1 MGVRGMPD
9 SEEEIYSTMFSS
21 LKHPARRK
29 ILRMLSEEAMTFS
42 QLLEALGI
50 TSSHLTYHLE
60 NLGEL
65 LSKDDDGKYKLST
78 FGSASVETM
87 KIVEEAPAVRSK
99 HGFPLSLRWRS
110 LLAGLLIAVVLLASM
125 FYVQYASF
133 NQLSSDHEE
142 LESKYDQLLTWS
154 ASTDDAI
161 TFLQD
166 VIQVDTAQYQSTLL
180 SNTVEVRSDLGGVV
194 EEILKYSL
202 TNSESQIDVVLRFRN
217 RALSRYQMNVFE
229 ESPIYAEPQSFSVLD
244 TAKSLLQRL
253 ISYNDASYLRDM
265 SNMLASVSEVKDTE
279 VTEGSMKLV
288 ISVSGANA
296 EIQWLYTENGVDFPV
311 KSLTLDFENG
321 VLKELTDGWYLFSI
335 GSTEVNVSG
344 EEALEI
350 AKNAVRSFT
359 WAAGGVTVPS
369 FNVLDEP
376 VSVVFHPIP
385 RGQNLKLIPYWYI
398 ILYLDKVYP
407 GGVNRIAVGVWAD
420 TGTVDQIRTL
430 SG

>member
-1 MGVRGMPD
+1 MP
-9 SEEEIYSTMFSS
+9 SHAEEIEHIIERFQSIASTSN
-21 LKHPARRK
+21 LER
-29 ILRMLSEEAMTFS
+29 
-42 QLLEALGI
+42 LL
-50 TSSHLTYHLE
+50 T
-60 NLGEL
+60 
-65 LSKDDDGKYKLST
+65 
-78 FGSASVETM
+78 

-99 HGFPLSLRWRS
+99 HGFPLSLRCRS
-110 LLAGLLIAVVLLASM
+110 LLAGLLIAVILLTSM
-125 FYVQYASF
+125 FYVEYASF
-133 NQLSSDHEE
+133 NQLSSDHAE

-166 VIQVDTAQYQSTLL
+166 VIQVDTTQYQSTLL

-202 TNSESQIDVVLRFRN
+202 TNSESQIDVILRFRN
-217 RALSRYQMNVFE
+217 RQLSRYQMNVFE

-244 TAKSLLQRL
+244 TAKNLLQRL

-265 SNMLASVSEVKDTE
+265 SNMLASVSKLEDTE
-279 VTEGSMKLV
+279 VTEGNMKLV

-311 KSLTLDFENG
+311 KSLTLNFENG
-321 VLKELTDGWYLFSI
+321 VLKDLTDGWYLFSI

-359 WAAGGVTVPS
+359 WEADGTTVS
-369 FNVLDEP
+369 NFNVLDEP

-407 GGVNRIAVGVWAD
+407 GGVNRITVGVWAD
-420 TGTVDQIRTL
+420 TGDVDQIRTL

>member
-1 MGVRGMPD
+1 MGVQGMPD

-65 LSKDDDGKYKLST
+65 LSKDDNGKYRLST

-99 HGFPLSLRWRS
+99 HGFPLSLRCRS
-110 LLAGLLIAVVLLASM
+110 LLAGLLIAVILLTSM
-125 FYVQYASF
+125 FYVEYASF
-133 NQLSSDHEE
+133 NQLSSEHEE

-166 VIQVDTAQYQSTLL
+166 VIEVDTAQYQSTLL

-202 TNSESQIDVVLRFRN
+202 ANSESQIDVILRFRN
-217 RALSRYQMNVFE
+217 GELSRYQMNVFE

-265 SNMLASVSEVKDTE
+265 SNMLTSVSKLEDTE
-279 VTEGSMKLV
+279 ITEGNMKLV

-296 EIQWLYTENGVDFPV
+296 EIQWLYKENGVDFPV
-311 KSLTLDFENG
+311 KSLTLNFENG
-321 VLKELTDGWYLFSI
+321 VLKDLTDGWYLFSI

-350 AKNAVRSFT
+350 AKNAVQGFT
-359 WAAGGVTVPS
+359 WEADGTTVS
-369 FNVLDEP
+369 NFNVLDEP

-407 GGVNRIAVGVWAD
+407 GGVNRIAVGMWAD